1 MNCCARTSLTTPATT
16 YQRPG
21 LPALSRRIG
30 TYARFRQ
37 SMLARL
43 ASRAALAP
51 LTTRDPDD
59 PAIALLDCWAVVG
72 DVLTFYQER
81 IANEGYLRTATE
93 PESLNHLGTLV
104 GYTPRP
110 ALAATT
116 FLAYTLDP
124 GARTVIPA
132 GTAAKSVPAQ
142 NQLPQTFE
150 TTAELQ
156 AREEWNALQVA
167 TADPVDVTADTAP
180 ATEQIGI
187 QGTTAALKPGDRLL
201 LLFGKFPP
209 VIRVVAEAATDFQA
223 NRTTAKLVISG
234 LDDLNRAIAHLRKVI
249 GTAVERK
256 PAPSDWIDCTVTVL
270 NNTETYLRGLG
281 TSATV
286 TYVLART
293 AHQVST
299 ELAEQAALARAHAS
313 CAVQDWFRDSVG
325 PVSDATDV
333 LLKLCTAAMR
343 ESDPELRYLN
353 NFAKELF
360 CSSPGYRFE
369 GSGDGCGCG
378 CGYGTDCDRA
388 AALIGLTPVL
398 PWLRREPS
406 RPPRKAV
413 DLPSTVDQL
422 FHAGSDVHPK
432 LLIEAD
438 PRLGPNLHHAWANE
452 QIAPPPALS
461 GLQVL
466 RTRAV
471 AIARPAGAEA
481 DPAGTTKVWLD
492 AVYDG
497 IAGGSWVVLESP
509 DGKRSAAQVTLVE
522 LASVDVTVPGKT
534 DPVGKKQVTKITVN
548 QVVSPVPGAGT
559 VVWARG
565 ETLTAV
571 GDPITKDVEGAEIE
585 LSRVYDGLRP
595 GRWLV
600 VSGER
605 TDVPHTSGIQAAEVT
620 MVAGIRQ
627 RVEPTRNGS
636 RVRTFLSLA
645 TELSYRYRRDTVTL
659 YGNVVEADQGETRTE
674 VLGSGDPGVANQV
687 FQLRQANADNPLTFR
702 PSANASGA
710 ESTLAARVAGV
721 RWHETEGLVWSG
733 PTGHDY
739 EVSVGA
745 GGTRSLRFGDGVH
758 GARLPAGVENVT
770 AVYRIGAGHDGNVAA
785 GQISQATGRPPGV
798 RAVTNPLASG
808 GGADGDGPADARASI
823 PLRMLALDRLVSIR
837 DYEDF
842 TRARAGIGKAK
853 AVKLSDGGRRV
864 VHVTVAATGDARID
878 SSSGSVVALEAAL
891 AGFGDR
897 GVGVR
902 VAVRERVLLVLR
914 AGVKVLPDY
923 SWELVEPAVRAA
935 LLDKFS
941 FARRELG
948 EPAFLS
954 EVFAAIQ
961 AVPGVD
967 YAAITV
973 FDGIAG
979 DVTPVELATVADRL
993 TEAKPCVGASGAR
1006 FEEVFDEVG
1015 YVDSFGK
1022 DTLTTIA
1029 LRHGLTVD
1037 ELVRLNPGLESTE
1050 LEWGQKLTV
1059 YRGIRPAR
1067 LAVLPAGVPEAL
1079 MLVRI
1084 P

>member
-1 MNCCARTSLTTPATT
+1 MTPATT

-30 TYARFRQ
+30 TYGRFRQ

-43 ASRAALAP
+43 ASREALAP

-81 IANEGYLRTATE
+81 IANEGYLRTAVE
-93 PESLNHLGTLV
+93 PESLGHLGSLV

-116 FLAYTLDP
+116 HLAYTLDP

-156 AREEWNALQVA
+156 AREEWNALQLA
-167 TADPVDVTADTAP
+167 MAEPVDVDFYTAGSIP
-180 ATEQIGI
+180 RIGI
-187 QGTTAALKPGDRLL
+187 KGTTAALKPGDRLL
-201 LLFGKFPP
+201 LLFGTFTPA
-209 VIRVVAEAATDFQA
+209 VRVVAAAKEDFQA
-223 NRTTAKLVISG
+223 DRTTVTLVTPDGSLDELNQALSDLVEEIGDALDDQPAPSPWSDPTVILLTTAKS
-234 LDDLNRAIAHLRKVI
+234 DLEK
-249 GTAVERK
+249 
-256 PAPSDWIDCTVTVL
+256 
-270 NNTETYLRGLG
+270 LG
-281 TSATV
+281 TLQEV
-286 TYVLART
+286 TPTLAR
-293 AHQVST
+293 AVYELST

-313 CAVQDWFRDSVG
+313 CAVQNWFRTFVK
-325 PVSDATDV
+325 PVSDATAA
-333 LLKLCTAAMR
+333 LLKLCVEARR
-343 ESDPELRYLN
+343 ENDAELRYLN
-353 NFAKELF
+353 SLAHGLF
-360 CSSPGYRFE
+360 CTPRGYGF
-369 GSGDGCGCG
+369 DGCCG
-378 CGYGTDCDRA
+378 CSSGTDCDRA
-388 AALIGLTPVL
+388 AALVGLTPVL
-398 PWLRREPS
+398 PRLRREPS
-406 RPPRKAV
+406 RPPRRAI
-413 DLPSTVDQL
+413 DLPSTMDKL
-422 FHAGSDVHPK
+422 FHASSDVHPK

-438 PRLGPNLHHAWANE
+438 RRLGPDLHHAWANE
-452 QIAPPPALS
+452 QIAPPPELS
-461 GLQVL
+461 GVQVL

-471 AIARPAGAEA
+471 VADRPAGAFA
-481 DPAGTTKVWLD
+481 DAANTTTVWLD

-497 IAGGSWVVLESP
+497 IAKDSWVVLESATGAT
-509 DGKRSAAQVTLVE
+509 DSARVTAVE
-522 LASVDVTVPGKT
+522 LANVEVTVPDPPQSKPK
-534 DPVGKKQVTKITVN
+534 PVGTKQVTKITVN
-548 QVVSPVPGAGT
+548 KVVSPVPAAGT

-565 ETLTAV
+565 DALTAI
-571 GDPITKDVEGAEIE
+571 GDPITEDVHGDEIE

-605 TDVPHTSGIQAAEVT
+605 TDVPHTSGIQAAELT

-627 RVEPTRNGS
+627 RVEPSRKGS
-636 RVRTFLSLA
+636 HVRTFLSLA
-645 TELSYRYRRDTVTL
+645 TELSYQYRRDSVTI

-674 VLGSGDPGVANQV
+674 VLGSGDPGVAGQT
-687 FQLRQANADNPLTFR
+687 FQLRQVNADNPLTFR
-702 PSANASGA
+702 PSANPSGA
-710 ESTLAARVAGV
+710 ESTLTARVSGV
-721 RWHETEGLVWSG
+721 RWHETDGLVWSG

-745 GGTRSLRFGDGVH
+745 DGTRTLRFGDGVH
-758 GARLPAGVENVT
+758 GARIPAGTENVT
-770 AVYRIGAGHDGNVAA
+770 AVYRVGAGHDGNVAA
-785 GQISQATGRPPGV
+785 GQINQATVRPPGV
-798 RAVTNPLASG
+798 RAVTNPLPSG
-808 GGADGDGPADARASI
+808 GGADGDGPADVRASI
-823 PLRMLALDRLVSIR
+823 PLRMLALDRLVSVR

-897 GVGVR
+897 GVEVR
-902 VAVRERVLLVLR
+902 VAVRERVLLVLH
-914 AGVKVLPDY
+914 AGIKVLPDY
-923 SWELVEPAVRAA
+923 AWELVEPAVRAA

-954 EVFAAIQ
+954 EAFAAIQ

-967 YAAITV
+967 YADINV
-973 FDGIAG
+973 FDGVGG
-979 DVTPVELATVADRL
+979 DVTPIELATIADRL
-993 TEAKPCVGASGAR
+993 IEAKPCVGASGAR
-1006 FEEVFDEVG
+1006 FEEVFDTAR
-1015 YVDSFGK
+1015 YISDFGE

-1029 LRHGLTVD
+1029 LRNGLTVD
-1037 ELVRLNPGLESTE
+1037 ELVALNPGLESTAVE
-1050 LEWGQKLTV
+1050 PGQRLTV

-1067 LAVLPAGVPEAL
+1067 IAVFPAGVPEAL
-1079 MLVRI
+1079 TLVRI

>member
-1 MNCCARTSLTTPATT
+1 MTPATT

-30 TYARFRQ
+30 TYGRFRQ

-43 ASRAALAP
+43 ASRAALDP

-93 PESLNHLGTLV
+93 PESLGHLGALV

-110 ALAATT
+110 ALSATT
-116 FLAYTLDP
+116 YLAYTLDP

-142 NQLPQTFE
+142 GQLPQTFE

-156 AREEWNALQVA
+156 AREEWNALQLA
-167 TADPVDVTADTAP
+167 MAEPVDVNAETAP
-180 ATEQIGI
+180 YVPRIGI

-201 LLFGKFPP
+201 LLFGTFTP
-209 VIRVVAEAATDFQA
+209 VVRVVAAAKEDFQA
-223 NRTTAKLVISG
+223 GRTTVTLVTPDVL
-234 LDDLNRAIAHLRKVI
+234 LDELNLAVFTLVSAV
-249 GTAVERK
+249 GTALSYQ
-256 PAPSDWIDCTVTVL
+256 PASSPWSDHTVILLT
-270 NNTETYLRGLG
+270 TTKSYLDNLG
-281 TSATV
+281 TLQGVSST
-286 TYVLART
+286 LART
-293 AHQVST
+293 VYHLST
-299 ELAEQAALARAHAS
+299 ELAEQAALARAHGS
-313 CAVQDWFRDSVG
+313 CAVQNWFRTFVK
-325 PVSDATDV
+325 PVSDATAV
-333 LLKLCTAAMR
+333 LLKFCIDARR
-343 ESDPELRYLN
+343 ENDPELRYLN
-353 NFAKELF
+353 SLARGLF
-360 CSSPGYRFE
+360 CDAPTYGF
-369 GSGDGCGCG
+369 DGCRPT
-378 CGYGTDCDRA
+378 YGPECDRA

-398 PWLRREPS
+398 PLLRREPS
-406 RPPRKAV
+406 RPPRRAI
-413 DLPSTVDQL
+413 DLPSTIDKL

-438 PRLGPNLHHAWANE
+438 RRLGPNLHHAWANE

-461 GLQVL
+461 GVQAL

-471 AIARPAGAEA
+471 VVDRPSGAIADAAN
-481 DPAGTTKVWLD
+481 TTTMWLD

-497 IAGGSWVVLESP
+497 IAKDSWVVVESAARET
-509 DGKRSAAQVTLVE
+509 DSAQVTAVE
-522 LASVDVTVPGKT
+522 LADVDVTVLDAQSKPKK
-534 DPVGKKQVTKITVN
+534 VGTKQVTKLTVN
-548 QVVSPVPGAGT
+548 RVVSPVPVAGT
-559 VVWARG
+559 VVWAHG
-565 ETLTAV
+565 DALTAI
-571 GDPITKDVEGAEIE
+571 GDPITEDVHGDEIE

-605 TDVPHTSGIQAAEVT
+605 TDVPHTSGIQAAELT
-620 MVAGIRQ
+620 MVAGVRQ
-627 RVEPTRNGS
+627 RVEPSRNGS
-636 RVRTFLSLA
+636 HVRTFLSLA
-645 TELSYRYRRDTVTL
+645 TELSYRYRRDTATIH
-659 YGNVVEADQGETRTE
+659 GNVVEADQGETRTE
-674 VLGSGDPGVANQV
+674 VLGSGDPGVAGQT
-687 FQLRQANADNPLTFR
+687 FQLRQVNADNPLTFR
-702 PSANASGA
+702 PSANPSGA
-710 ESTLAARVAGV
+710 ESTLTARVSGV
-721 RWHETEGLVWSG
+721 RWHETDGLVWSG

-739 EVSVGA
+739 EVA
-745 GGTRSLRFGDGVH
+745 AAADGTRTLRFGDGVH
-758 GARLPAGVENVT
+758 GARLPAGTENVT
-770 AVYRIGAGHDGNVAA
+770 AVYRVGAGHDGNVAA
-785 GQISQATGRPPGV
+785 GQINQATVRPPGV
-798 RAVTNPLASG
+798 RAVTNPLPSG
-808 GGADGDGPADARASI
+808 GGADGDGPADVRASI
-823 PLRMLALDRLVSIR
+823 PLRMLALDRLVSVR

-897 GVGVR
+897 GIEVR

-914 AGVKVLPDY
+914 AGIKVLPDY
-923 SWELVEPAVRAA
+923 SWDLVEPAVRAA

-954 EVFAAIQ
+954 EAFAAIQ

-967 YAAITV
+967 YADIDV
-973 FDGIAG
+973 FDGVGG
-979 DVTPVELATVADRL
+979 DVTPIELATISDRL
-993 TEAKPCVGASGAR
+993 TKAQPCVGASGAR
-1006 FEEVFDEVG
+1006 FEEVFDTAG
-1015 YVDSFGK
+1015 YVDGFGP

-1029 LRHGLTVD
+1029 LRHGLTMD
-1037 ELVRLNPGLESTE
+1037 ELVALNPGLESTA
-1050 LEWGQKLTV
+1050 LEQGQQLTV

-1079 MLVRI
+1079 TLVRI

>member
-1 MNCCARTSLTTPATT
+1 MNCGTGQGPTTPATT

-43 ASRAALAP
+43 ASREALAP

-93 PESLNHLGTLV
+93 PESLLHLGALV

-110 ALAATT
+110 ALSATT
-116 FLAYTLDP
+116 YLAYTLDP

-132 GTAAKSVPAQ
+132 GTQAKSVPAQ
-142 NQLPQTFE
+142 GQLPQTFE
-150 TTAELQ
+150 TAAELQ

-167 TADPVDVTADTAP
+167 TAEPVDVTAVTAR
-180 ATEQIGI
+180 QIPRLGI

-201 LLFGKFPP
+201 LLFGAFAPA
-209 VIRVVAEAATDFQA
+209 VRVVAEATPDFPA
-223 NRTTAKLVISG
+223 NRTTVKLVTSG
-234 LDDLNRAIAHLRKVI
+234 IVLDDLNQTIRDLVEEIATAVRLQPPPSPWVDPT
-249 GTAVERK
+249 GTALTTAK
-256 PAPSDWIDCTVTVL
+256 
-270 NNTETYLRGLG
+270 TYLESLG
-281 TSATV
+281 TSATANL
-286 TYVLART
+286 VLART
-293 AHQVST
+293 VYQFSA
-299 ELAEQAALARAHAS
+299 ELAELAALARAHAN
-313 CAVQDWFRDSVG
+313 CAIQDWFRDFVG
-325 PVSDATDV
+325 PVSDTADA
-333 LLKLCTAAMR
+333 LLKLCTAALR
-343 ESDPELRYLN
+343 ESDPELRYLTE
-353 NFAKELF
+353 FGRELF
-360 CSSPGYRFE
+360 CTSPGYRF
-369 GSGDGCGCG
+369 DGCGCG

-388 AALIGLTPVL
+388 AALLGLTPVL

-406 RPPRKAV
+406 RPPRKAI

-422 FHAGSDVHPK
+422 FHPSSDVHPK
-432 LLIEAD
+432 LLIAAD
-438 PRLGPNLHHAWANE
+438 PRLGANLHHAWANE
-452 QIAPPPALS
+452 QIAPPPELS
-461 GLQVL
+461 GVQVL

-471 AIARPAGAEA
+471 VLDRPAEAIADA
-481 DPAGTTKVWLD
+481 AGTTTMWLD

-497 IAGGSWVVLESP
+497 ITRGSWVVLESAN
-509 DGKRSAAQVTLVE
+509 GEQSSARVTAVE
-522 LASVDVTVPGKT
+522 LATVKVTVPNQSAPIGT
-534 DPVGKKQVTKITVN
+534 KQFTKITVDR
-548 QVVSPVPGAGT
+548 VVFPVPAAGT
-559 VVWARG
+559 VVWANG
-565 ETLTAV
+565 EALTAI
-571 GDPITKDVEGAEIE
+571 GDPITKDVRGDEIE
-585 LSRVYDGLRP
+585 LARVYDGLRP

-600 VSGER
+600 VAGER
-605 TDVPHTSGIQAAEVT
+605 TDVPHTSGVQAAEVT

-627 RVEPTRNGS
+627 RVEPSRHGS

-645 TELSYRYRRDTVTL
+645 TALSYRYRRDTVTV

-674 VLGSGDPGVANQV
+674 VLGSGDPGVPNQV
-687 FQLRQANADNPLTFR
+687 FPLRQANADNPLTFR

-710 ESTLAARVAGV
+710 ESTLAARVSGV

-733 PTGHDY
+733 PTSHDY
-739 EVSVGA
+739 EVSLGA
-745 GGTRSLRFGDGVH
+745 GGTRTLRFGDGVH
-758 GARLPAGVENVT
+758 GARIPAGVENVT
-770 AVYRIGAGHDGNVAA
+770 AVYRVGAGHDGNVAA
-785 GQISQATGRPPGV
+785 GQINQATGRPPGV

-808 GGADGDGPADARASI
+808 GGADGDGPADVRASI

-878 SSSGSVVALEAAL
+878 PSSGSVVALEAAL

-897 GVGVR
+897 GVEVR

-914 AGVKVLPDY
+914 AGIKVLPDY
-923 SWELVEPAVRAA
+923 TWELVEPAVRAA
-935 LLDKFS
+935 LLDEFS

-954 EVFAAIQ
+954 EAFAAIQ

-979 DVTPVELATVADRL
+979 DVTPIELATIAGRL

-1015 YVDSFGK
+1015 YVDGFDT

-1037 ELVRLNPGLESTE
+1037 ELVRLNPDLDATE
-1050 LEWGQKLTV
+1050 LEEGQQLTV
-1059 YRGIRPAR
+1059 GRGIRPAR

-1079 MLVRI
+1079 MVVRI